1 MQTGRWCCGKWKI
14 SALHCFTEIGIPF
27 PKRPAFLQ
35 LLLQIMPADFYYTIK
50 QSSQS
55 EFKDRGSR
63 FTAFAFPINSIEDI
77 KPLRVQLKK
86 EHPKANHHCFAYRLG
101 EDGMN
106 FRVSDDGEPSGSA
119 GRPILGQIDSR
130 QLTNVLVVVVRYF
143 GGTLLGVS
151 GLINA
156 YKTAAALALQETAII
171 PKPLLITLR
180 LEFDYTLMNEAMK
193 LVRQYDCM
201 IVQQDAQLFCSME
214 IGVPKNKLDPMLT
227 KLTEIK
233 GITVSKPA

>member
-1 MQTGRWCCGKWKI
+1 MENI
-14 SALHCFTEIGIPF
+14 SASLFCRNRNSLS
-27 PKRPAFLQ
+27 KKSACLQ
-35 LLLQIMPADFYYTIK
+35 RLLQIMPADFYYTIK
-50 QSSQS
+50 KSSQS

-63 FTAFAFPINSIEDI
+63 FMAFAFPINGNEGI
-77 KPLRVQLKK
+77 KALRAQLKK
-86 EHPKANHHCFAYRLG
+86 EHPKASHHCFAYRLG
-101 EDGMN
+101 VDGMN

-143 GGTLLGVS
+143 GGTLLGVP

-156 YKTAAALALQETAII
+156 YKTAAVLALQETEII
-171 PKPLLITLR
+171 AKPLLINLR

-193 LVRQYDCM
+193 LVRQYDCL
-201 IVQQDAQLFCSME
+201 IVQQATQLFCSME
-214 IGVPKNKLDPMLT
+214 IGVPKNKLDTMLM

-233 GITVSKPA
+233 GINVSRPA